1 MKNRCKQLLPRV
13 HIWGHGTKTENN
25 KYRKDILND
34 TKFYLS
40 FENDEILA
48 LLITKTKTKKYF
60 KALTFAS
67 RYTL

>member
-25 KYRKDILND
+25 KYPKANLND

-40 FENDEILA
+40 FKNDEILT
-48 LLITKTKTKKYF
+48 LLITKKTKKFF
-60 KALTFAS
+60 KTLTFAS
-67 RYTL
+67 RHTL